1 MKPEDSGINNYG
13 SPADVMMLLAK
24 EAEDVIS
31 VAGKAARQ
39 EADAETEKM
48 LRQYEQTAKQIVLKI
63 REEARARADDMASR
77 FREAL
82 ILRIE
87 EASTASLDEAIKS
100 IDIKAGQIVKHLQ
113 ESVRKDTRQALA
125 EGLVAG
131 DEKLKVN
138 RAFNEPDKIS
148 PKSELPMHEQIKS
161 VNDKAGTA
169 PKAPEDFENWLL
181 Q

>member
-1 MKPEDSGINNYG
+1 MKTEDKGSNDYG

-24 EAEDVIS
+24 EAEDVIT

-39 EADAETEKM
+39 EADDETEKM
-48 LRQYEQTAKQIVLKI
+48 LRQYEQKAKQIVLKI
-63 REEARARADDMASR
+63 REEARARADDMATR
-77 FREAL
+77 FRDAL
-82 ILRIE
+82 ILRVE

-100 IDIKAGQIVKHLQ
+100 IDIKAEQIVKHLQ

-131 DEKLKVN
+131 DEKPKLTRTVN
-138 RAFNEPDKIS
+138 NQDKIS
-148 PKSELPMHEQIKS
+148 PKSELPMHESTSK
-161 VNDKAGTA
+161 VNDKADGA
-169 PKAPEDFENWLL
+169 PKAPEDFENWLM